1 MYRKGLTDHYN
12 VIEISAFFS
21 VIPVKG
27 WTVHLICML
36 LLIINT
42 QGGVTGVTPLV
53 LIK

>member
-12 VIEISAFFS
+12 VISISAFLS
-21 VIPVKG
+21 VIPERE
-27 WTVHLICML
+27 WAVHLICML